1 MLRFCTGGF
10 GGWQR
15 IAVTATAAKAMMVL
29 VVVSAGAMEAR
40 CSSVVLEGNLP
51 HVLSLAGPVSGAG
64 PRWCVMPQLVNSVCR
79 PLDSVRPQT
88 VHGKMTSINCFYI
101 QVNNRGSRRSSQTRR
116 LTCVSSEIIR
126 NDAQRPIGIVVS
138 DTIGCI
144 TVWHPTIII

>member
-1 MLRFCTGGF
+1 MLRFCTGAF

-29 VVVSAGAMEAR
+29 VVVSAGAMEAG

-64 PRWCVMPQLVNSVCR
+64 PRWCVTPQFVNSVCR
-79 PLDSVRPQT
+79 PLGSVRPQT
-88 VHGKMTSINCFYI
+88 VHGKMTFINCFYI
-101 QVNNRGSRRSSQTRR
+101 QVKRSSQTRR
-116 LTCVSSEIIR
+116 LMCVSSEIIR
-126 NDAQRPIGIVVS
+126 NDAQSPIGIVVS

-144 TVWHPTIII
+144 IMWHPTIII